1 MILGQNIV
9 GEGELQQKSRIFEV
23 LRPHNNFVRKNLNF
37 SNYCTPRQIQIEGQ
51 QDSWSQEEYLVANL
65 IALVDLFYQ
74 TQVFFCVYRGIFPSF
89 VEFYNFTG
97 FSSEF
102 FRFSRHFFCFY
113 FSVFFRIFL
122 QNDMMTFL
130 GLTNIFPDLRNIF
143 PNFNIFLDF

>member
-1 MILGQNIV
+1 M
-9 GEGELQQKSRIFEV
+9 
-23 LRPHNNFVRKNLNF
+23 
-37 SNYCTPRQIQIEGQ
+37 
-51 QDSWSQEEYLVANL
+51 ANL

-143 PNFNIFLDF
+143 PNFNIFLDFWKYISELSGNFWNVFGFLKILTNVTFKVFFRVLLEKMRDPGS